1 MLNAFGV
8 LVHQID
14 LEHVGRRIVAVVPH
28 SFLGV
33 DLCPFQDGMDAC
45 MLTIVVQEVVHPVTI
60 PPLDDIHAHTEPLAN
75 VDIHHFDSHIVQS
88 YKTSTLA
95 IVQKFVKS
103 GLFEVQFTVV
113 ITTSLVQKRLSG
125 ERD

>member
-1 MLNAFGV
+1 MFYALGV
-8 LVHQID
+8 LVHQVDFEDISR
-14 LEHVGRRIVAVVPH
+14 GIIAVVPH
-28 SFLGV
+28 SFLGI
-33 DLCPFQDGMDAC
+33 DLRPFQDGMDAC

-113 ITTSLVQKRLSG
+113 ITSSLVQKRLSG